1 MFLGESVIQTR
12 HYRTSKLGNKHE
24 YYRQQTIVHFRC
36 DSCDTEFA
44 RPRGSMDPKRLSNNY
59 FHVCEKCDAKR
70 FAQKRGVERRK
81 IWNLTA
87 SSDLPI
93 SKL

>member
-1 MFLGESVIQTR
+1 MFLGESVKQTR
-12 HYRTSKLGNKHE
+12 HFRQSKLGKKHE

-36 DSCDTEFA
+36 DCCDVEFS
-44 RPRGSMDPKRLSNNY
+44 RPRGSMNPKRLSNNY

-81 IWNLTA
+81 IWDLTA